1 MNLLALGIALTLNPA
16 RDAAVSIDRPTVVVV
31 VGAPGAPEYG
41 REFKT
46 WADRWNEAAGRT
58 GAGLLRI
65 GLGAENAERKADAAD
80 GESRS
85 DRDALR
91 AAIAGADRPSQ
102 QPLWVVLIGH
112 GTWDGRTARF
122 NLRGPDVTAAE
133 LAEWLPA
140 AERPTVVINGASSS
154 GPFIDRLAAPGRIVV
169 TATRSGHET
178 NFARF
183 GDALS
188 ASIADPQADLD
199 QDGQTSLLEAWLIA
213 SRRTEE
219 FYKTAGRLPTEHPLL
234 DDTGD
239 GRGVQ
244 PGAFAGVRPAER
256 SSDNNPVDGYRAH
269 QVCLVP
275 SDHEQRFSAEQ
286 RDCRDALELQLFALR
301 DRRVELP
308 EEQYEQQLERILVEL
323 ATLYEQAD
331 SE

>member
-1 MNLLALGIALTLNPA
+1 MNLLALGIALTLEPTCNA
-16 RDAAVSIDRPTVVVV
+16 AAAVERPTVIVA
-31 VGAPGAPEYG
+31 VGAAGAPEYG
-41 REFKT
+41 RQFEAWT
-46 WADRWNEAAGRT
+46 DRWSEAAGRA
-58 GAGLLRI
+58 GADLLRI
-65 GLGAENAERKADAAD
+65 GLDDESAELEADAAD

-91 AAIAGADRPSQ
+91 AAIAGADRSTQ

-122 NLRGPDVTAAE
+122 NLRGPDITAAE

-140 AERPTVVINGASSS
+140 GERPTVVVNCASSS
-154 GPFIDRLAAPGRIVV
+154 GPFIDRLAAPGRIVA
-169 TATRSGHET
+169 TATRSGHEA

-188 ASIADPQADLD
+188 ASIADPEADLD

-219 FYKTAGRLPTEHPLL
+219 FYKSAGRLPTEHPLL

-244 PGAFAGVRPAER
+244 PDAFAGVRPAAQ
-256 SSDNNPVDGYRAH
+256 SAAGQPIDGYRAH
-269 QVCLVP
+269 QVSLVP
-275 SDHEQRFSAEQ
+275 SDQEQHLTAGL
-286 RDCRDALELQLFALR
+286 RDRRDALELQLFGLR
-301 DRRVELP
+301 DRRAELTG
-308 EEQYEQQLERILVEL
+308 EDYQQQLEDILVAL

-331 SE
+331 GP

>member
-1 MNLLALGIALTLNPA
+1 MNLLALGIALTLEPA
-16 RDAAVSIDRPTVVVV
+16 CRAAASVDRPTVIVV
-31 VGAPGAPEYG
+31 VGAPGVPEYG
-41 REFKT
+41 RQFET
-46 WADRWNEAAGRT
+46 WADRWNAGAARA
-58 GAGLLRI
+58 GADLLRI
-65 GLGAENAERKADAAD
+65 GLVDEYVELEAEAAD
-80 GESRS
+80 GEARS
-85 DRDALR
+85 DREALR
-91 AAIAGADRPSQ
+91 AAVAGADRSSQ

-140 AERPTVVINGASSS
+140 GERPAVVVNCASSS
-154 GPFIDRLAAPGRIVV
+154 GPFVDRLAAPGRIVV
-169 TATRSGHET
+169 TATRSGHEASY
-178 NFARF
+178 ARF

-199 QDGQTSLLEAWLIA
+199 QDGQTSLLEAWLMA
-213 SRRTEE
+213 ARRTEE
-219 FYKTAGRLPTEHPLL
+219 FYKSAGRLPTEHPLL

-244 PGAFAGVRPAER
+244 PDAFAGVRPAQ
-256 SSDNNPVDGYRAH
+256 SSADNQPVDGYRAH

-275 SDHEQRFSAEQ
+275 SAHEQRFSAEQ

-331 SE
+331 SP